1 MENRL
6 LRFFLLAVGIA
17 AATDNNLPI
26 PAITVPLTIEGQRVT
41 ITTGGSIAKLPGAE
55 DQFRIDLRVD
65 LSDLQRNL
73 TAILQPQIDRSDACS
88 ERVQLHEAVLTPL
101 EPSGSLTV
109 KLHYERWA
117 CAKALGK
124 KIEKRLVGGNGM
136 VPVKLTP
143 ALQPAADGGPAMVR
157 LAAEVGAIEAD
168 GSLGDLLHSGSFGDG
183 LREKI
188 TRSMQSAIDKSTDW
202 NASIP
207 PALQSIVKLYKVEFQ
222 DGGSGRLMMH
232 AEGEVRVP
240 ADQLRAIIT
249 R

>member
-1 MENRL
+1 MGNPL
-6 LRFFLLAVGIA
+6 LSFFLLATGIA
-17 AATDNNLPI
+17 AAADNNLQI
-26 PAITVPLTIEGQRVT
+26 PAITVPLTIEGQRVA
-41 ITTGGSIAKLPGAE
+41 ITTGGSISKLPGAE
-55 DQFRIDLRVD
+55 DQFRIDLKVD

-73 TAILQPQIDRSDACS
+73 TAILQPQIDRADACG
-88 ERVQLHEAVLTPL
+88 ERVQLHEALLTPS

-143 ALQPAADGGPAMVR
+143 ALEAAGDGGPATVR
-157 LAAEVGAIEAD
+157 LSAEVGTIEAD
-168 GSLGDLLHSGSFGDG
+168 GSLGDLLRSGSFGDG

-188 TRSMQSAIDKSTDW
+188 TRSMQSAIDKSANW

-207 PALQSIVKLYKVEFQ
+207 PALQSIVKLRKVEFQ
-222 DGGSGRLMMH
+222 DGGSGRLMLH
-232 AEGEVRVP
+232 AEGEVRIP
-240 ADQLRAIIT
+240 ADQLDAII
-249 R
+249 RK